1 MTQLY
6 ANNAYSALN
15 GAISAGAL
23 SLTLASSTG
32 SRFPSPTGGDFF
44 LLTLADVSGG
54 SESAWEIV
62 KVTARTNDVLTIVRA
77 QESTSARAWAT
88 GTPVDLRIT
97 AGTTTDVQAAINEL
111 DTEKA
116 AAGANTDITSIN
128 GTTIPTS
135 KTLVVTTDIGSSV
148 QAYDVD
154 TAKTDVEQTWLQ
166 VQRTNESIGTSLTLN
181 LDAGYLD
188 FRCTPSGGGALT
200 FSNIPA
206 SPLVQKGTIRF
217 INGSNY
223 AITAH
228 ANTKILATDLTKIS
242 ATGTYLLSYR
252 TSDGNVYVVC
262 SGGM

>member
-23 SLTLASSTG
+23 SLTLASGTG
-32 SRFPSPTGGDFF
+32 SRFPSPTDGDFF

-77 QESTSARAWAT
+77 QESTSARVWAT

-148 QAYDVD
+148 QAYDAD
-154 TAKTDVEQTWLQ
+154 TAKTDAAQNFTLP
-166 VQRTNESIGTSLTLN
+166 QRSALLTDNDLSFDLSAKQN
-181 LDAGYLD
+181 
-188 FRCTPSGGGALT
+188 FKCTPTAGGDLT
-200 FSNIPA
+200 FTNQADGLSGFVI
-206 SPLVQKGTIRF
+206 L
-217 INGSNY
+217 INRSNY
-223 AITAH
+223 AITPH
-228 ANTKILATDLTKIS
+228 TNTKIS
-242 ATGTYLLSYR
+242 AAALSRISLNGTYRIDYA
-252 TSDGNVYVVC
+252 SDGTNTYC
-262 SGGM
+262 TASESLA